1 MSWMG
6 NAKEGLNNGYKNI
19 ECYRMYLHPGG
30 GEEMKWG
37 GDVQGEMSGGD
48 IDIKARYKRLLTQF

>member
-6 NAKEGLNNGYKNI
+6 NAKE
-19 ECYRMYLHPGG
+19 EMSRGG
-30 GEEMKWG
+30 GGNEVG
-37 GDVQGEMSGGD
+37 GGGNVQGEMSGGD